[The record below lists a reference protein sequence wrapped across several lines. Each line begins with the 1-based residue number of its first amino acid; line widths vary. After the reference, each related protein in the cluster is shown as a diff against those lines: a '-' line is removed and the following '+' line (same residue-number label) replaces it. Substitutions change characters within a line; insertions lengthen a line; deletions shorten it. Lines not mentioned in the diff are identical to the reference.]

1 MIQRTLEM
9 DFSQALFRGKILVL
23 YGPRQVGKTTL
34 VRKVLEKRSENQLW
48 LSGDEADVRRALS
61 DTNRTT
67 LAGVS
72 GKAKIVVIDE
82 AQRISNIGLTLK
94 LADDFLPEVQVIATG
109 SSSFELANQIN
120 EPLTGRKKQFTLYPI
135 SFTEMVAQESLFE
148 EKRLLERRLLYGSYP
163 EIITHP
169 GEEEELLRDLAESYL
184 YKDVFSFEQ
193 LRKPELLFK
202 LLQALALQIGSE
214 VKNAEL
220 ARFLGVDNETIE
232 RYINL
237 LEKAFIIFRLPSLN
251 RNIRSEIKKGKKIY
265 FFDLG
270 MRNYIINNFNPLE
283 VRNDVG
289 GLWENW
295 LILERRKMLE
305 YSRKRVNSYFW
316 RTMSQQEIDYIE
328 DSGGTLEA
336 WEFKWSSKTGR
347 SFPPSF
353 LEAYP
358 GSKTTII
365 HRDSFEE
372 FLLLGDV

>member
-1 MIQRTLEM
+1 M

>member
-1 MIQRTLEM
+1 M
-9 DFSQALFRGKILVL
+9 
-23 YGPRQVGKTTL
+23 
-34 VRKVLEKRSENQLW
+34 
-48 LSGDEADVRRALS
+48 
-61 DTNRTT
+61 
-67 LAGVS
+67 
-72 GKAKIVVIDE
+72 
-82 AQRISNIGLTLK
+82 
-94 LADDFLPEVQVIATG
+94 
-109 SSSFELANQIN
+109 
-120 EPLTGRKKQFTLYPI
+120 
-135 SFTEMVAQESLFE
+135 
-148 EKRLLERRLLYGSYP
+148 
-163 EIITHP
+163 
-169 GEEEELLRDLAESYL
+169 
-184 YKDVFSFEQ
+184 
-193 LRKPELLFK
+193 
-202 LLQALALQIGSE
+202 
-214 VKNAEL
+214 
-220 ARFLGVDNETIE
+220 GVDNETIE

-305 YSRKRVNSYFW
+305 YTRKRVNTYFW